1 MGPAFLR
8 WVEGALR
15 ASSLSYLS
23 LSLQCQASVLV
34 FDDFLRE
41 IEMEKRKKIK
51 EE

>member
-1 MGPAFLR
+1 M
-8 WVEGALR
+8 
-15 ASSLSYLS
+15 SYVS
-23 LSLQCQASVLV
+23 PRLQRQASVRG